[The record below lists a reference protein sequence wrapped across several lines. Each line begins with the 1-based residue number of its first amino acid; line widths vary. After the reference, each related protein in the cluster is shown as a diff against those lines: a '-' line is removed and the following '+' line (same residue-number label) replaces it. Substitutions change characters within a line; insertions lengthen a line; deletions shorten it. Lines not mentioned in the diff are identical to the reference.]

1 MSATTT
7 DLVMPA
13 RAPGRAEHEAAWTDT
28 VRRVRDITGS
38 LLLLFLTL
46 PLCLLVACLIKLES
60 RGPVMYR
67 QERVGL
73 RGKVFTLLKFRSMRV
88 DAEAAGPRWATER
101 DPRITRVGTFIRAQR
116 IDELPQLLNVLRGD
130 MSLVGPRP
138 ERPCFTEHLAG
149 IIPRYDERAA
159 VLPGLT
165 GLAQV
170 RYAYGASVQDAR
182 LKLDY
187 DLRYIATGACC
198 STCAYSRR
206 LCAWSCSASVPAEA
220 TWQFCN
226 WLAGQPPGGFL
237 CRGYRNNV
245 SGHGWARQ
253 G

>member
-7 DLVMPA
+7 DLVTPA
-13 RAPGRAEHEAAWTDT
+13 RGPGRADQEAAWAGT
-28 VRRVRDITGS
+28 VRRLRDVNGS

-73 RGKVFTLLKFRSMRV
+73 HGKVFTLLKFRSMPV
-88 DAEAAGPRWATER
+88 DAEAAGPCWATER
-101 DPRITRVGTFIRAQR
+101 DPRITRVGAFIRAQR

-138 ERPCFTEHLAG
+138 ERPCFTAQLAR

-170 RYAYGASVQDAR
+170 SYAYGASVRDAR
-182 LKLDY
+182 VKLDY
-187 DLRYIATGACC
+187 DLRYITNRSLLLDLHILAATVRVVLFRIGA
-198 STCAYSRR
+198 R
-206 LCAWSCSASVPAEA
+206 
-220 TWQFCN
+220 
-226 WLAGQPPGGFL
+226 
-237 CRGYRNNV
+237 
-245 SGHGWARQ
+245 
-253 G
+253 

>member
-7 DLVMPA
+7 DLVPPA
-13 RAPGRAEHEAAWTDT
+13 RAPGRAGQEATWTGP
-28 VRRVRDITGS
+28 VRRLRDITGS

-67 QERVGL
+67 QDRVGL
-73 RGKVFTLLKFRSMRV
+73 HGKVFTLLKFRSMRV
-88 DAEAAGPRWATER
+88 DAEAAGPCWATER
-101 DPRITRVGTFIRAQR
+101 DPRITRVGAFIRAQR

-138 ERPCFTEHLAG
+138 ERPCFTGQLAR
-149 IIPRYDERAA
+149 IIPRYDEREA

-182 LKLDY
+182 IKLDY
-187 DLRYIATGACC
+187 DLSYIANRSLRLDLRILAATVRVVLFRIGA
-198 STCAYSRR
+198 R
-206 LCAWSCSASVPAEA
+206 
-220 TWQFCN
+220 
-226 WLAGQPPGGFL
+226 
-237 CRGYRNNV
+237 
-245 SGHGWARQ
+245 
-253 G
+253 

>member
-7 DLVMPA
+7 DLVTPA
-13 RAPGRAEHEAAWTDT
+13 RAPDRADQEAMWTGMV
-28 VRRVRDITGS
+28 VRRLRDITVG
-38 LLLLFLTL
+38 LLLLVLTL

-73 RGKVFTLLKFRSMRV
+73 HGKVFTLLKFRSMRV

-101 DPRITRVGTFIRAQR
+101 DPRVTRVGAFIRAQR
-116 IDELPQLLNVLRGD
+116 IDELPQLLNVLRVH

-138 ERPCFTEHLAG
+138 ERPCFTAQLARV
-149 IIPRYDERAA
+149 IPRYDEREA

-182 LKLDY
+182 IKLDY
-187 DLRYIATGACC
+187 DLQYIDDRSLLLDLRILAATVRVVMFRVGA
-198 STCAYSRR
+198 R
-206 LCAWSCSASVPAEA
+206 
-220 TWQFCN
+220 
-226 WLAGQPPGGFL
+226 
-237 CRGYRNNV
+237 
-245 SGHGWARQ
+245 
-253 G
+253 

>member
-7 DLVMPA
+7 DLIPPV
-13 RAPGRAEHEAAWTDT
+13 RAPGRADQEATWTGT
-28 VRRVRDITGS
+28 VRRLRDITGS
-38 LLLLFLTL
+38 LLLLFLSL

-73 RGKVFTLLKFRSMRV
+73 HGKVFTLLKFRSMRV

-101 DPRITRVGTFIRAQR
+101 DPRVTRVGAFIRAQR

-138 ERPCFTEHLAG
+138 ERPCFTAQLAR
-149 IIPRYDERAA
+149 IIPRYDEREA

-182 LKLDY
+182 IKLDY
-187 DLRYIATGACC
+187 DLQYIDDRSLSLDLRILAATVRVVMFRVGA
-198 STCAYSRR
+198 R
-206 LCAWSCSASVPAEA
+206 
-220 TWQFCN
+220 
-226 WLAGQPPGGFL
+226 
-237 CRGYRNNV
+237 
-245 SGHGWARQ
+245 
-253 G
+253 

>member
-7 DLVMPA
+7 DLVTPA
-13 RAPGRAEHEAAWTDT
+13 RGPGRADQEAAWPGT
-28 VRRVRDITGS
+28 VRRLRDVTGS

-73 RGKVFTLLKFRSMRV
+73 HGKVFTLLKFRSMPV
-88 DAEAAGPRWATER
+88 DAEAAGPCWATER
-101 DPRITRVGTFIRAQR
+101 DPRITRVGAFIRAQR

-138 ERPCFTEHLAG
+138 ERPCFTAQLAR

-170 RYAYGASVQDAR
+170 SYAYGASVRDAR
-182 LKLDY
+182 VKLDY
-187 DLRYIATGACC
+187 DLRYITNRSLLLDLHILAATVRVVLFRIGA
-198 STCAYSRR
+198 R
-206 LCAWSCSASVPAEA
+206 
-220 TWQFCN
+220 
-226 WLAGQPPGGFL
+226 
-237 CRGYRNNV
+237 
-245 SGHGWARQ
+245 
-253 G
+253 

>member
-7 DLVMPA
+7 DLVTPA
-13 RAPGRAEHEAAWTDT
+13 RGPGRADQEAAWTGT
-28 VRRVRDITGS
+28 VRRLRDVTGS

-73 RGKVFTLLKFRSMRV
+73 HGKVFTLLKFRSMRV
-88 DAEAAGPRWATER
+88 DAEAAGPCWATER
-101 DPRITRVGTFIRAQR
+101 DPRITRVGAFIRAQR

-138 ERPCFTEHLAG
+138 ERPCFTAQLAR

-170 RYAYGASVQDAR
+170 SYAYGASVRDAR
-182 LKLDY
+182 VKLDY
-187 DLRYIATGACC
+187 DLRYITNRSLLLDLHILAATVRVVLFRIGA
-198 STCAYSRR
+198 R
-206 LCAWSCSASVPAEA
+206 
-220 TWQFCN
+220 
-226 WLAGQPPGGFL
+226 
-237 CRGYRNNV
+237 
-245 SGHGWARQ
+245 
-253 G
+253 

>member
-7 DLVMPA
+7 DLIPSA
-13 RAPGRAEHEAAWTDT
+13 RAPGRTDQEAAWIGM
-28 VRRVRDITGS
+28 VRRLRDITGS

-73 RGKVFTLLKFRSMRV
+73 HGKVFTLLKFRSMRL
-88 DAEAAGPRWATER
+88 DAEAAGPCWATER
-101 DPRITRVGTFIRAQR
+101 DPRITRVGAFIRAQR
-116 IDELPQLLNVLRGD
+116 IDELPQLLNVIRGD

-138 ERPCFTEHLAG
+138 ERPCFTDQLE
-149 IIPRYDERAA
+149 A

-182 LKLDY
+182 VKLDY
-187 DLRYIATGACC
+187 DLHYIANRSLLLDLRILAATVRVVLFRIGA
-198 STCAYSRR
+198 R
-206 LCAWSCSASVPAEA
+206 
-220 TWQFCN
+220 
-226 WLAGQPPGGFL
+226 
-237 CRGYRNNV
+237 
-245 SGHGWARQ
+245 
-253 G
+253 

>member
-101 DPRITRVGTFIRAQR
+101 DPRITRVGT
-116 IDELPQLLNVLRGD
+116 QLLNVLRGD

-182 LKLDY
+182 IKLDY
-187 DLRYIATGACC
+187 DLRYIADRSLLLDLRILAATVRVVMFRIGA
-198 STCAYSRR
+198 R
-206 LCAWSCSASVPAEA
+206 
-220 TWQFCN
+220 
-226 WLAGQPPGGFL
+226 
-237 CRGYRNNV
+237 
-245 SGHGWARQ
+245 
-253 G
+253 